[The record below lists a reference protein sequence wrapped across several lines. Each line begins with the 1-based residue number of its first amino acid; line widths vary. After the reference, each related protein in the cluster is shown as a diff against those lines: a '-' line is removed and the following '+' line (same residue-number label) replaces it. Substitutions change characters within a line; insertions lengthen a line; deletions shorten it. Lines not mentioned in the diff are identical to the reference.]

1 MATEFVERKRWL
13 FLGLPFTF
21 TKYIIKENVLT
32 IDSSFFKKVENDCYM
47 YKIQDVELNASL
59 MERVF
64 GLGTVICYTG
74 DTTHPK
80 LLLVHIR
87 NARAVKDFIL
97 EASETARLKRRT
109 INTVDIGVGDM
120 DLDGDG
126 LPD

>member
-32 IDSSFFKKVENDCYM
+32 IDSGFFKKVENDCYM

-126 LPD
+126 LSD